1 MIWEVMGEWDLAL
14 SLTFFQHFESI
25 VEGSSQGDL
34 PSIDEVYGI
43 GILDR
48 TQSVSDD
55 HLRRTRWEFLED
67 GFEEELSHRIDIR
80 GRLIEYEDLGLPEVG
95 SDKCDELFLS
105 EAHGLGSWHD
115 PCCEAIFELR
125 EDAEE
130 V

>member
-95 SDKCDELFLS
+95 SDKCD
-105 EAHGLGSWHD
+105 
-115 PCCEAIFELR
+115 PR
-125 EDAEE
+125 
-130 V
+130 